1 MELRHLRY
9 FTAVAEEL
17 SFSRAAKRL
26 HISQP
31 PLSQQIRDLEDE
43 TGLKLFDRSRR
54 KIILTAAG
62 RDFLVD
68 ARSILDS
75 VSRVERN
82 SGMRAE
88 GRLGNIIVGVNTT
101 LVTPHAFAAMLR
113 EFQHANAGIQFSLVD
128 NPSIKQMEA
137 LLSGAIDVGFLR
149 PPFQAPSILA
159 LHKLERAAM
168 RLAVPLGH
176 KLSRKT
182 KLQWSDLANE
192 SFIFVH
198 PTIAGNFYE
207 EFNANCR
214 AAGFEPKV
222 RQYVDN
228 LWTQLWLISAGMGI
242 APTPVAPETV
252 VGIASLSL
260 PRGAPVYEVAMMWR
274 KEDISPTIQKFVSF
288 VRDRKV
294 GTA

>member
-1 MELRHLRY
+1 MELRHMRY
-9 FTAVAEEL
+9 FMAVAEEL
-17 SFSRAAKRL
+17 SFSKAAKRL

-31 PLSQQIRDLEDE
+31 PLSQQIRDLEEE

-54 KIILTAAG
+54 KILLTAAG
-62 RDFLVD
+62 RDFLID

-82 SGMRAE
+82 SGLRGE
-88 GRLGNIIVGVNTT
+88 GRLGNIILGVNTT
-101 LVTPHAFAAMLR
+101 LITPHAFAAMLR
-113 EFQHANAGIQFSLVD
+113 EFQQANPGIQFSLVD

-137 LLSGAIDVGFLR
+137 LLSGAIDVAFLR
-149 PPFQAPSILA
+149 PPFQAPPILSM
-159 LHKLERAAM
+159 HTLERTAM
-168 RLAVPLGH
+168 RLAVPQGH

-182 KLQWSDLANE
+182 KLQWTDLANE
-192 SFIFVH
+192 SFIFVS

-207 EFNANCR
+207 DFNANCR
-214 AAGFEPKV
+214 RAGFEPKV

-242 APTPVAPETV
+242 APTPVAPESMGGV
-252 VGIASLSL
+252 SSLAL

-274 KEDISPTIQKFVSF
+274 KEDLSPTIQKFISF
-288 VRDRKV
+288 VTDRK
-294 GTA
+294 TND